1 MADQTGALE
10 DIAKKMDGKNAITL
24 FDEENVY
31 HWEVLIEKV
40 LGEKFL
46 VIDRF
51 FENNE
56 DRGKNFLY
64 HLLDLL
70 RNMDEPINIARLA
83 YLLARMEPDEKAD
96 QTQQQLYKEFSRK
109 IFEWARDDT
118 ERSQVITAIYIY
130 VYLNRKEENEE

>member
-1 MADQTGALE
+1 
-10 DIAKKMDGKNAITL
+10 MDGKNAITL